1 MGWFEWGANRNFS
14 ATHPLG
20 LNDVRDVQVAS
31 SNKFSTTPSYIQPT
45 LLVHNTSFLLNSWV
59 PSPVTL
65 SLPMIHRWHMAGR
78 PLSERSADSGRR
90 WKDSTTT
97 PPILPTLHSPSSPI
111 DMWRRKSWLIFVQ
124 RHFSTVC
131 GTDWHVQLSTTSCK
145 LISRS
150 MRRAAPLS
158 SNTIYQ
164 YKYKDNTNTSTIQ
177 RSALVLKWSIA
188 SCTSLLTFIWLLTN
202 PICFLW
208 PDYCSR
214 SWCRWIC
221 DKVQFVH
228 VRTLG
233 VDRL

>member
-1 MGWFEWGANRNFS
+1 MMSEMCRWPVATSSRPHLPTSNRVLFLYI
-14 ATHPLG
+14 TP
-20 LNDVRDVQVAS
+20 AS
-31 SNKFSTTPSYIQPT
+31 YWTVGFLHQSHCLCPWSTGGI
-45 LLVHNTSFLLNSWV
+45 WRGG
-59 PSPVTL
+59 L
-65 SLPMIHRWHMAGR
+65 SLNGR
-78 PLSERSADSGRR
+78 QTVVGDEKIAPP
-90 WKDSTTT
+90 
-97 PPILPTLHSPSSPI
+97 PPILPTLPSASSPI

-177 RSALVLKWSIA
+177 RSALVLKWSDLIWIA
-188 SCTSLLTFIWLLTN
+188 RCTSLLTFIWLLTN

-208 PDYCSR
+208 PYYCSR

-221 DKVQFVH
+221 DKVQLVH

-233 VDRL
+233 MDRF